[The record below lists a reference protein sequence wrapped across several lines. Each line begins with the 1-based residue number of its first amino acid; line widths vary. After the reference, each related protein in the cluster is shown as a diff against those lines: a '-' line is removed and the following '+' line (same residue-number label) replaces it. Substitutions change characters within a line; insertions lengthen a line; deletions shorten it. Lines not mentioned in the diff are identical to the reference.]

1 MFTVKNFGAV
11 YVKYV
16 IFDQNSGLKTRG
28 KFVKTVFQD
37 VGKSKKENWTW
48 DAETKIKAQGFVCC
62 NKVVWTSFSIFFNF

>member
-37 VGKSKKENWTW
+37 VGKSKKENWNW

-62 NKVVWTSFSIFFNF
+62 NKVV

>member
-37 VGKSKKENWTW
+37 VGKSKKENRTW

-62 NKVVWTSFSIFFNF
+62 NKVV